1 MKPLRIIHI
10 IPSLIKGGAE
20 RLTIDI
26 CTSLS
31 QRIDCEVKLIILHPE
46 NNFQDQGGSLTIEY
60 CNSFVIPSV
69 SGKSQVD
76 VRAIQDAIDR
86 FQPDVI
92 HTHLF
97 EAEIVA
103 REVVYTKAVWFS
115 HLHDNMF
122 QFRPMK
128 PKDWFSKKRITEWF
142 ERNWMLK
149 KYKACTNHF
158 IAISRDTERYFKSVL
173 PKSLQRIT
181 LLHNA
186 IRFEK
191 FSKAEVRIPESR
203 LIKMVS
209 TGSLVDKKNQ
219 IFLTDVVTE
228 LNKLGYTADLRIL
241 GDGVNREKIKT
252 RIEALGIGNQMHLE
266 GNVDAVEQY
275 LHEASFYLH
284 PATYEPF
291 GLVLLEAMAA
301 SMVCIALNG
310 KGNLDIHE
318 EGRNGFLID
327 PANPEAFARKLVE
340 CSENTALYKEIAHYS
355 FNYAKL
361 FDIEAYTDRLVGLYR
376 SAIEK
381 QKA

>member
-20 RLTIDI
+20 RLTLDN

-31 QRIDCEVKLIILHPE
+31 QRTDCEVKLIILHPE
-46 NNFQDQGGSLTIEY
+46 NNFQDQGGSLSIEY
-60 CNSFVIPSV
+60 CKSFVIPSV
-69 SGKSQVD
+69 SGKNQVD
-76 VRAIQDAIDR
+76 VRALQDAIDR

-92 HTHLF
+92 HSHLF
-97 EAEIVA
+97 EAEIVV
-103 REVVYTKAVWFS
+103 REVAYNKAVCFS

-128 PKDWFSKKRITEWF
+128 PKDWLSKKRITEWF

-149 KYKACTNHF
+149 KYKACSNNF
-158 IAISRDTERYFKSVL
+158 IAISRDTEQYFKSVL

-191 FSKAEVRIPESR
+191 FSKADLRVPSNR

-219 IFLTDVVTE
+219 IFLVDVVTE

-241 GDGVNREKIKT
+241 GDGVNRDKIKT

-266 GNVDAVEQY
+266 GNVDSVEQY
-275 LHEASFYLH
+275 LHEASFYVH

-301 SMVCIALNG
+301 SMVCVALNG

-318 EGRNGFLID
+318 EGLNGFLID
-327 PANPEAFARKLVE
+327 PANSEAFARKLVE
-340 CSENTALYKEIAHYS
+340 CSENTALYTEIAQYS
-355 FNYAKL
+355 FNYAKR
-361 FDIEAYTDRLVGLYR
+361 FDILAYTDRLLEIYR

>member
-1 MKPLRIIHI
+1 VKPLRIIHI

-20 RLTIDI
+20 RLTLDI
-26 CTSLS
+26 CESIH
-31 QRIDCEVKLIILHPE
+31 QRNDCEVKLVLLHPE
-46 NNFQDQGGSLTIEY
+46 NMFQTQFGELSIEY
-60 CNSFVIPSV
+60 CDSYVIPSV
-69 SGKSQVD
+69 SGKSKINVNALQEVF
-76 VRAIQDAIDR
+76 DR

-149 KYKACTNHF
+149 KYKACSNHF

-173 PKSLQRIT
+173 PKSIQRIT

-191 FSKAEVRIPESR
+191 FCKAEVRVPESR
-203 LIKMVS
+203 LVKMVCI
-209 TGSLVDKKNQ
+209 GSLVDKKNQ

-228 LNKLGYTADLRIL
+228 LNNLGYTADLRIL
-241 GDGVNREKIKT
+241 GDGVNKEKIKT
-252 RIEALGIGNQMHLE
+252 RIDALGIGNQMHME
-266 GNVDAVEQY
+266 GIVDSVEQY
-275 LHEASFYLH
+275 LHEASFYVH

-301 SMVCIALNG
+301 SMVCVALNG

-318 EGRNGFLID
+318 EGLNGFLID
-327 PANPEAFARKLVE
+327 PASPVAFAQKLVE
-340 CSENTALYKEIAHYS
+340 CSENTVLYKEIAQYS
-355 FNYAKL
+355 FNYAKR
-361 FDIEAYTDRLVGLYR
+361 FDIEGYTDRLVRLYR
-376 SAIEK
+376 SAIEEK
-381 QKA
+381 KA